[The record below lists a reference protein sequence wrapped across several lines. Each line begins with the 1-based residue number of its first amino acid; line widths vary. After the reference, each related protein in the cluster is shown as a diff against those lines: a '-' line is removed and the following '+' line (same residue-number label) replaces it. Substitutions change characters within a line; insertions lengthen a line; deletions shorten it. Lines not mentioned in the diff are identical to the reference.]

1 MDVKAILKQ
10 VELATVALS
19 EIRRLL
25 GEKVQDGPKCTYC
38 NKAVVGATNRGAH
51 PSCYKKISRAIAEGH
66 LTDAD
71 AVRRG
76 WLLEPKKGGRPFT
89 ADNPAM
95 RLMAEELARKES
107 KRKS

>member
-25 GEKVQDGPKCTYC
+25 GEKVEDGPKCTYC
-38 NKAVVGATNRGAH
+38 NKPVVGATNRG
-51 PSCYKKISRAIAEGH
+51 
-66 LTDAD
+66 AD

-76 WLLEPKKGGRPFT
+76 WLLEPKKGGRPYT